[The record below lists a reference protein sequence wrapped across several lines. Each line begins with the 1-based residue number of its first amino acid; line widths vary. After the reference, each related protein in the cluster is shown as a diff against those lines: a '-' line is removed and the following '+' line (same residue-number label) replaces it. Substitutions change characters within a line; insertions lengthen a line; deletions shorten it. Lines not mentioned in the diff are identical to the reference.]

1 MMFWVG
7 ICRVTGLQ
15 SMRAVGLRVLFCEHR
30 ISGVRAALPTL
41 SLKQVLAE
49 RAVVTMRKERI
60 NFMVR
65 FPLVWLRAPFL
76 FASRLV

>member
-1 MMFWVG
+1 MVFWVG

-15 SMRAVGLRVLFCEHR
+15 SMGATGVKVLFCEQR

-60 NFMVR
+60 NFIIR
-65 FPLVWLRAPFL
+65 SPLVWLRALFL
-76 FASRLV
+76 FASRLA